1 MKVGPGCWRAHP
13 KGLVRVVLEALTY
26 WLKPEGFLR
35 GTTLFDKE
43 PEVGFL
49 KSRMIVLSSMA
60 DQSPQHHDE
69 DWHTPKGRAIR
80 EIIFGMNDGLVTT
93 IGFLAG
99 VTGSIAQPRY
109 ILLAGTA
116 EIVAGAISMALG
128 AYLATKSQREF
139 FHSEIEREKWEIEK
153 MPEKEAQEIREI
165 YGDMGFTRPEQ
176 EMIVNRV
183 TSDKDLLLRFMKREE
198 LGLFDEHLDDPLH
211 VAWTMGLSFAVGSVP
226 PIVPYF
232 FISDPHSAIWVA
244 VLCSVVFLFAVGA
257 AKTKLTKVEPM
268 RSGLETTLLGIL
280 ACAVGYGLGWLAQ
293 KFI

>member
-1 MKVGPGCWRAHP
+1 MA
-13 KGLVRVVLEALTY
+13 
-26 WLKPEGFLR
+26 
-35 GTTLFDKE
+35 E
-43 PEVGFL
+43 PAIG
-49 KSRMIVLSSMA
+49 
-60 DQSPQHHDE
+60 QHHHVE

-80 EIIFGMNDGLVTT
+80 EVVFGMNDGLVTT

-99 VTGSIAQPRY
+99 VTTSIAQARY

-116 EIVAGAISMALG
+116 EIAAGAISMALG

-139 FHSEIEREKWEIEK
+139 FHSEIEQEKWEIDK

-198 LGLFDEHLDDPLH
+198 LGLFDEHLDDPTH
-211 VAWTMGLSFAVGSVP
+211 VAVTMGLSFTAGALP
-226 PIVPYF
+226 PILPYF
-232 FISDPHSAIWVA
+232 FMGDPRSAMWAAI
-244 VLCSVVFLFAVGA
+244 VVSLGFLFLIGA
-257 AKTKLTKVEPM
+257 IKTRLTKANAL
-268 RSGLETTLLGIL
+268 RSGIETTILGVAACGAGYLLGWI
-280 ACAVGYGLGWLAQ
+280 AE